1 MIDYQIKAIN
11 EDFRVTEIA
20 DLNLS
25 GGAYSIFLLYK
36 SSMKTTDA
44 VEQISKMIDRPVSDI
59 SYSGLKDEDA
69 VTGQFISIP
78 DVKFEKLSFSLE
90 NGSFFNLKHIGNSS
104 ESCKIGKLFGNAF
117 SIRIRRL
124 DMSIAQKIVANEKR
138 MINIINYYGVQRF
151 GMPGLPKITHFI
163 GKALL
168 EEKYDEMAELLF
180 RSGNISA
187 TEYSY
192 YKSTPQMIIEAIDIR
207 KLNFFINAWDSHIWN
222 KMIANNLVL
231 SNVYTEKREMSCV
244 SYLYSDVD
252 SYTSEVLSK
261 LLITRHRLTPEF
273 TKEEYTSYRQPVLP
287 LVYSCS
293 DVMKDEMNEGKV
305 MIDLKFTLPS
315 GAYATVAIDQMLWQC
330 SH

>member
-1 MIDYQIKAIN
+1 MIDYQIKAVN

-25 GGAYSIFLLYK
+25 GGAHSVFLLHK
-36 SSMKTTDA
+36 SGMKTTDA
-44 VEQISKMIDRPVSDI
+44 VEQISRMIDRPVSDI

-78 DVKFEKLSFSLE
+78 DVKFEKLSFSFE
-90 NGSFFNLKHIGNSS
+90 NGNFFNLKHVGNAP

-124 DMSIAQKIVANEKR
+124 DEDTAQKIIANEKKK
-138 MINIINYYGVQRF
+138 INIINYYGIQRF

-163 GKALL
+163 GKSLL
-168 EEKYDEMAELLF
+168 EGKYDEMAELMF
-180 RSGNISA
+180 QSGNISE
-187 TEYSY
+187 TEYSD
-192 YKSTPQMIIEAIDIR
+192 YKSNPGMILDAIDIR
-207 KLNFFINAWDSHIWN
+207 KLNFFINAWDSYIWN
-222 KMIANNLVL
+222 KKMADNLVKN
-231 SNVYTEKREMSCV
+231 NVYTEKREMCCV

-261 LLITRHRLTPEF
+261 LLIIRHRLTPEF
-273 TKEEYTSYRQPVLP
+273 TKEEYTSYRQPVLS

-293 DVMKDEMNEGKV
+293 DVMQDEMNEGKV
-305 MIDLKFTLPS
+305 MIDMKFTLPS
-315 GAYATVAIDQMLWQC
+315 GSYATVAIDQILWQY
-330 SH
+330 SR